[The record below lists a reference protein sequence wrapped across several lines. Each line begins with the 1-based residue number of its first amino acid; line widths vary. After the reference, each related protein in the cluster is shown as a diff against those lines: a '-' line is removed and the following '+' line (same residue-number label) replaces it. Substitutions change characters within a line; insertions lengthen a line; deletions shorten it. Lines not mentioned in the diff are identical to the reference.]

1 MRTPETVQK
10 YLEGVEYP
18 AFPPDLIG
26 VAQDNDAPPN
36 FLKLLRLLSVLPT
49 ATEFCHPDEVTEQ
62 LDRIKGLG

>member
-1 MRTPETVQK
+1 MQTSENVQK

-26 VAQDNDAPPN
+26 VAQDNDALPN
-36 FLKLLRLLSVLPT
+36 FLELLSLLPT
-49 ATEFCHPDEVTEQ
+49 ATEFRHPEEVTEQ